1 MYQKPSFLQV
11 LFILQNGTL
20 HMSEDKKIKVFVIS
34 DHPFAPSGVG
44 TQTKYIID
52 ALIKTG
58 RYKFFCF
65 GGAIK
70 HHNYDQMSVDGYEED
85 WVIQPVDGYG
95 TQEMVRSV
103 IYQFKPDVIWYMT
116 DPRFYEWLWD
126 MENEIRTIC
135 PMIYYHVWDNYPL
148 PRYNKSYYEST
159 DVIASISKVTYDI
172 VNKVA
177 PSVENHY
184 LPHAVNLEIF
194 KRLDKA
200 DVDKFREEHFPDDSG
215 RITFF
220 WNNRNARRK
229 LSGSVLWWFN
239 EFAEQIGPDKVRL
252 IMHTEPNDQ
261 HGQDL
266 TEMIKALNAD
276 DGRIILSV
284 QKVPPEILS
293 FMYNTAD
300 CTINI
305 ADAEGFGLATL
316 ESLACET
323 PIIVTMTGGLQEQVT
338 DGKEWFGIGLEPAS
352 KVVIG
357 SQQVPYIYEDR
368 VGKEDFID
376 ALNKMYKM
384 SKTDRDKLGKKGRKH
399 IEKNYN
405 FDKYG
410 KRWIE
415 LMDNI
420 HEKYGSWDTRKG
432 YKAWNIKELK

>member
-1 MYQKPSFLQV
+1 
-11 LFILQNGTL
+11 
-20 HMSEDKKIKVFVIS
+20 
-34 DHPFAPSGVG
+34 
-44 TQTKYIID
+44 
-52 ALIKTG
+52 
-58 RYKFFCF
+58 
-65 GGAIK
+65 
-70 HHNYDQMSVDGYEED
+70 
-85 WVIQPVDGYG
+85 
-95 TQEMVRSV
+95 
-103 IYQFKPDVIWYMT
+103 
-116 DPRFYEWLWD
+116 
-126 MENEIRTIC
+126 
-135 PMIYYHVWDNYPL
+135 
-148 PRYNKSYYEST
+148 
-159 DVIASISKVTYDI
+159 
-172 VNKVA
+172 
-177 PSVENHY
+177 
-184 LPHAVNLEIF
+184 
-194 KRLDKA
+194 
-200 DVDKFREEHFPDDSG
+200 
-215 RITFF
+215 
-220 WNNRNARRK
+220 
-229 LSGSVLWWFN
+229 
-239 EFAEQIGPDKVRL
+239 
-252 IMHTEPNDQ
+252 
-261 HGQDL
+261 
-266 TEMIKALNAD
+266 
-276 DGRIILSV
+276 
-284 QKVPPEILS
+284 
-293 FMYNTAD
+293 MYNTAD

-368 VGKEDFID
+368 VDKEDFID